1 MDIALAFDP
10 LNLTADLTI
19 VGGRLATDAGLT
31 TAVLVSIFTDRR
43 AEADDPLDPLAD
55 DGDRRGWVG
64 DLLEEPGD
72 RWGSRLWLLAR
83 AKLTEETRLLVEQY
97 VAESLSWAID
107 KGVADRVDVKA
118 TIVPTQ
124 TISVAV
130 QMFRGASPLAR
141 WDFIWR
147 AQAEQ

>member
-19 VGGRLATDAGLT
+19 VGGRLSVDAGLT

-72 RWGSRLWLLAR
+72 RWGSRLWLLSR

-97 VAESLSWAID
+97 VAESLSWAVD
-107 KGVADRVDVKA
+107 KGVADRVEVNA
-118 TIVPTQ
+118 TIVPPQ
-124 TISVAV
+124 TISFRAALY
-130 QMFRGASPLAR
+130 RGANPVGR